1 MCPLDDHL
9 EKEVL
14 TEGRTEKELRGLEEH
29 ARGED
34 KRHAGGD
41 AWRQDNLETPVRRGG
56 SDQVPFLDCWV
67 FLGFLL
73 VGWFFT
79 PIRPLKITHVHPWT
93 VRKYKKD
100 MSPKAKETNQ
110 K

>member
-14 TEGRTEKELRGLEEH
+14 TEGRTEKELRGLEEP

-41 AWRQDNLETPVRRGG
+41 A
-56 SDQVPFLDCWV
+56 
-67 FLGFLL
+67 
-73 VGWFFT
+73 
-79 PIRPLKITHVHPWT
+79 
-93 VRKYKKD
+93 
-100 MSPKAKETNQ
+100 
-110 K
+110 